1 MDAEF
6 ITLKPF
12 TASDALV
19 PCAIRLKAPSDV
31 ARVATHFILLLDVSE
46 SMNDSNK
53 LENVKKCS
61 SLILNFLTPED
72 RVSLITFGEGATLH
86 LKRVIAD
93 EVHKSSMRS
102 VIQALKTDGC
112 TNLSAGL
119 GYVREVCEGDTQK
132 AGLLILTDGHINR
145 GVSDSPTLRNIITG
159 LRSTFSHL
167 SVHCIA
173 YGSDHNE
180 DLLRGVAE
188 DTQGSYN
195 VVNTIEDTAFAF
207 GETLG
212 GLISC
217 AFQNV
222 RLDVPVGSVIHG
234 PHKHTVSGERRTIQI
249 GDVYAGTKPL
259 LLVDIPGSAWSQSPS
274 VRIQGMTLP
283 SLESWS
289 MYPIHQELEGRA
301 LDIELAQLRYE
312 CSAILQ
318 ALKTWHTLAA
328 VQRSGMDARITE
340 FKIRLSD
347 TFFDGSPVAT
357 LLRDEVETLQGM
369 LRQALSGHLT
379 HEDSVMATQHITSI
393 SMGRGFSSPMAPRR
407 TSGLPPA
414 VNRRQ
419 SRFAPPALGGPGSLA
434 PSSLLG
440 VSVESDPS
448 PVLPEAEEI
457 SALPAPP
464 APQRTPASAFQNDV
478 QLRIASLMQ
487 TASQQTE

>member
-1 MDAEF
+1 MDTEF

-46 SMNDSNK
+46 SMNDANK

-102 VIQALKTDGC
+102 VIQSLKTDGC

-145 GVSDSPTLRNIITG
+145 GVSDSPVLRNIITG

-188 DTQGSYN
+188 DNQGSYN

-222 RLDVPVGSVIHG
+222 RLDVPVGSVVHG
-234 PHKHTVSGERRTIQI
+234 PHKHTVSGERRSIQI

-259 LLVDIPGSAWSQSPS
+259 ILVDIPGSAWSQSPI
-274 VRIQGMTLP
+274 VRVQGMTLP
-283 SLESWS
+283 TLESWTN
-289 MYPIHQELEGRA
+289 YPIHQELEGRS
-301 LDIELAQLRYE
+301 LDIELAQHRYE
-312 CSAILQ
+312 CSAILH

-328 VQRSGMDARITE
+328 VQRSRMEARITE
-340 FKIRLSD
+340 FKTRLSD
-347 TFFDGSPVAT
+347 SFFDGSPVAT

-369 LRQALSGHLT
+369 LRQALLGHLT
-379 HEDSVMATQHITSI
+379 HEDSVMATQHMASI

-407 TSGLPPA
+407 TAGLPPA

-419 SRFAPPALGGPGSLA
+419 SRFAPPASLP

-448 PVLPEAEEI
+448 PALPQAGEAVEPEAD
-457 SALPAPP
+457 AVPP
-464 APQRTPASAFQNDV
+464 PQRTPASAFQNDV

-487 TASQQTE
+487 TASQLPE